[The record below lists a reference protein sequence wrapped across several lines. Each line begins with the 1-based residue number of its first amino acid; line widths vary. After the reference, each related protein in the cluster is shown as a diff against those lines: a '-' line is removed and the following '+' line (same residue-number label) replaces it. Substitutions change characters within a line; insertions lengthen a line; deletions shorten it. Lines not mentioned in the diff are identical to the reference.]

1 VSEKRKNVW
10 VISYLSQDYNL
21 IVQKFNHQMKPK
33 SNYWYWG
40 VKECGFMR
48 MVDPTFYTSHMLMEF
63 TFPKKIDHS
72 NKGQLEQVS
81 LTPIFS
87 KP

>member
-1 VSEKRKNVW
+1 
-10 VISYLSQDYNL
+10 
-21 IVQKFNHQMKPK
+21 
-33 SNYWYWG
+33 
-40 VKECGFMR
+40 MR